1 MFDLYFN
8 SENLFVESL
17 ELISKKKND
26 FSVPLNCGYYS
37 IFSSETI
44 IIIIF
49 NERIFKPSIL

>member
-26 FSVPLNCGYYS
+26 Y
-37 IFSSETI
+37 TQ
-44 IIIIF
+44 
-49 NERIFKPSIL
+49 FKGTLSAFKLWILLDILF